1 MSDETP
7 LIDTIADMT
16 AASVVRANLSPEVL
30 MLVRLA
36 ALAAVDAPA
45 SSYVL
50 NIAAAA
56 DTELTLEDAQ
66 SVLVAVAPIIG
77 GPKAMAAGEKITS
90 TLGLM
95 IATAVQAE
103 LEAEAQAGGAADD
116 T

>member
-1 MSDETP
+1 MSEEQP

-16 AASVVRANLSPEVL
+16 AASVVRVNLSPEVL

-50 NIAAAA
+50 NIAVAAE
-56 DTELTLEDAQ
+56 TELTLEDAQ

-77 GPKAMAAGEKITS
+77 GPKAMSAAQNITMA
-90 TLGLM
+90 LGLM
-95 IATAVQAE
+95 IATAV
-103 LEAEAQAGGAADD
+103 EAEAEAEAAADES
-116 T
+116 

>member
-50 NIAAAA
+50 NIAA
-56 DTELTLEDAQ
+56 
-66 SVLVAVAPIIG
+66 
-77 GPKAMAAGEKITS
+77 PKPCRPARRSRRPSA
-90 TLGLM
+90 
-95 IATAVQAE
+95 
-103 LEAEAQAGGAADD
+103 
-116 T
+116 

>member
-1 MSDETP
+1 MPEDTP
-7 LIDTIADMT
+7 LIDTLAEMT
-16 AASVVRANLSPEVL
+16 AASVARANLSPEVL

-36 ALAAVDAPA
+36 ALAAVDAPE

-77 GPKAMAAGEKITS
+77 GPKSMSAAQNITAA
-90 TLGLM
+90 LGLM

-103 LEAEAQAGGAADD
+103 VEAEAQAGAAADE

>member
-1 MSDETP
+1 MTEETP

-16 AASVVRANLSPEVL
+16 AASVARANLSPEVL

-45 SSYVL
+45 TSYVL

-56 DTELTLEDAQ
+56 DTALTLEDAQ

-77 GPKAMAAGEKITS
+77 GPRSMSAAQNITS
-90 TLGLM
+90 ALGLM
-95 IATAVQAE
+95 IATAVQEEVA
-103 LEAEAQAGGAADD
+103 AEAQTGSAGDES
-116 T
+116 